1 VKKPKQ
7 FLIATISNLQTE
19 NFQSEPRL
27 SRRGFTYFPR
37 IRGQVPERMSPQRP
51 LVAHMATQH
60 VDQGHAASIRQ
71 VLVDVA
77 DALGALDLDD
87 CDTSDVQEVID
98 KTLAELSRPI
108 PNTATLGTY
117 LNSLA
122 RSLRSQ
128 PSVRTVVLELDAV
141 MREAN
146 VPTTWEH

>member
-1 VKKPKQ
+1 
-7 FLIATISNLQTE
+7 
-19 NFQSEPRL
+19 
-27 SRRGFTYFPR
+27 
-37 IRGQVPERMSPQRP
+37 
-51 LVAHMATQH
+51 MATQH
-60 VDQGHAASIRQ
+60 VDEGHAASIRQ
-71 VLVDVA
+71 VLLDVE
-77 DALGALDLDD
+77 DALEALDLDG

-98 KTLAELSRPI
+98 KTLAELENPI